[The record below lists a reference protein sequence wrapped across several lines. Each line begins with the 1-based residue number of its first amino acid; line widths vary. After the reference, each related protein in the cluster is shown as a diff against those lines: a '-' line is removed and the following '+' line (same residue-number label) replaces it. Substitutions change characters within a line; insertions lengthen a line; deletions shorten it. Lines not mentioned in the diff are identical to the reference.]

1 MISKFRKNKSSSSNT
16 LKFQVTATDD
26 KSFVTATNTIN
37 LIVVNDQPPIFISKE
52 RVFQIDEVFITK

>member
-16 LKFQVTATDD
+16 LKFQVTATDG

-37 LIVVNDQPPIFISKE
+37 LIVVNDQTPIFISKE
-52 RVFQIDEVFITK
+52 RIFQIDEVFISK